1 MRKGKLC
8 ILRVYNVS
16 ITSLGAG
23 KTSWQATLPDGIVPQ
38 LYMSNALLS
47 SSGKARVAVNTDRHV
62 EISTSNESLSNA
74 TLNGQIVF
82 PIQ

>member
-1 MRKGKLC
+1 M
-8 ILRVYNVS
+8 YNVNIS
-16 ITSLGAG
+16 SLGAG
-23 KTSWQATLPDGIVPQ
+23 KTSWQTTLPEGIVPQ

-47 SSGKARVAVNTDRHV
+47 SSGKARVAVDTDRHV
-62 EISTSNESLSNA
+62 EISTSNEALSNA